1 MKKLISVILCFAVL
15 VGVLA
20 FAGCK
25 KNNDGQDMTADG
37 STAAPAVSTEPETS
51 TAESTTTKPAAKPT
65 QAQVSPA
72 PTTGSHIVTLPAAS
86 ATEKPNVA
94 SSTGWNGTGI
104 YKVGSGSGQ
113 LKPGEYY
120 IVKNSSKS
128 SVYVWNG
135 KMKDDSGEPLAC
147 EITLGGKT
155 HTLVTVESGY
165 VLYVNGCKFISA
177 SVEHPKA
184 VNGKYAPGTYKIGRD
199 IPKDE
204 YIVKKTSGVY
214 GGLGF
219 KNSIDPYVQNV
230 ASDFEMFDTSTYY
243 VLSKDGYVEI
253 TGCEFYDADS
263 CNMASIGCDGTTPA
277 MYKVGKDI
285 KAGTY
290 TITPDGSGKSY
301 YSVSSSPET
310 VDLKPLKEVT
320 NVKVSDGEYVYF
332 FRAAMKYCE
341 NPNSGLDPDATLP
354 QE

>member
-1 MKKLISVILCFAVL
+1 MKKFISVILCFAVL

-25 KNNDGQDMTADG
+25 KNNDGQDTTADG

-51 TAESTTTKPAAKPT
+51 TEELTTKPAAKP
-65 QAQVSPA
+65 AQVSPA
-72 PTTGSHIVTLPAAS
+72 PTTGAHIVTLPAAS
-86 ATEKPNVA
+86 ATEKPNAA
-94 SSTGWNGTGI
+94 SSTGWNGTGT

-135 KMKDDSGEPLAC
+135 KEKDGNGEPRAY

-155 HTLVTVESGY
+155 HALITVESGY
-165 VLYVNGCKFISA
+165 VLYVNGCKFINA

-184 VNGKYAPGTYKIGRD
+184 VNGKYTPGTYKIGRD
-199 IPKDE
+199 IPRDE
-204 YIVKKTSGVY
+204 YIVKRIPGSGLY
-214 GGLGF
+214 CGLGF

-230 ASDFEMFDTSTYY
+230 ANDFEMFDVSTYY
-243 VLSKDGYVEI
+243 TLSKDGYVEI

-263 CNMASIGCDGTTPA
+263 CNMASIGCVGTTPA

>member
-1 MKKLISVILCFAVL
+1 
-15 VGVLA
+15 
-20 FAGCK
+20 
-25 KNNDGQDMTADG
+25 
-37 STAAPAVSTEPETS
+37 
-51 TAESTTTKPAAKPT
+51 
-65 QAQVSPA
+65 
-72 PTTGSHIVTLPAAS
+72 
-86 ATEKPNVA
+86 
-94 SSTGWNGTGI
+94 
-104 YKVGSGSGQ
+104 
-113 LKPGEYY
+113 
-120 IVKNSSKS
+120 
-128 SVYVWNG
+128 
-135 KMKDDSGEPLAC
+135 MKDDSGEPLAC

-204 YIVKKTSGVY
+204 YIVKKISGVY

-301 YSVSSSPET
+301 YSVSSSPKT

-320 NVKVSDGEYVYF
+320 NVEVSDGEYVYF